1 MATKEQKVGELISN
15 SVEDHFFLASQVG
28 YYLSQ
33 QPYYTVDRIME
44 LIAWIIEKQARRY
57 DDDLSKNGEFSEGLW
72 LASELDKVIDKY
84 KAKYKFEHIKL
95 P

>member
-33 QPYYTVDRIME
+33 QPYYTVDRVME

-57 DDDLSKNGEFSEGLW
+57 DDDLSKSGEFSEGLW
-72 LASELDKVIDKY
+72 LASELDKVIDRY

>member
-15 SVEDHFFLASQVG
+15 SVEDHFFLPSQVG

-33 QPYYTVDRIME
+33 QPYYTVDRVME
-44 LIAWIIEKQARRY
+44 MVAWIIEKQARRY
-57 DDDLSKNGEFSEGLW
+57 DDVVKTGEFSEGLW

>member
-1 MATKEQKVGELISN
+1 
-15 SVEDHFFLASQVG
+15 
-28 YYLSQ
+28 
-33 QPYYTVDRIME
+33 ME
-44 LIAWIIEKQARRY
+44 LVAWIIEKQARRQ
-57 DDDLSKNGEFSEGLW
+57 DDAIKGGVYSEGLW

>member
-1 MATKEQKVGELISN
+1 MASKEQKIGELLSN
-15 SVEDHFFLASQVG
+15 SVEDHFFNPAMVG
-28 YYLSQ
+28 HYISQ

-44 LIAWIIEKQARRY
+44 LVAWIIEKQARRQ
-57 DDDLSKNGEFSEGLW
+57 DDAIKGGVYSEGLW

-84 KAKYKFEHIKL
+84 KKKYKFENIKL